1 MSLHTRLKE
10 ARFTGG
16 ILLRRP
22 FSLLVQVTNRC
33 NMTCS
38 FCDFWPNPAPRGP
51 LTLTHRIPG
60 DGGGRVGSSLFRLDG
75 TDILITV
82 VDGEPLTDIL
92 NRVYALGKQEAEE
105 IAVELAGDAL
115 RELANDLRG

>member
-1 MSLHTRLKE
+1 MNGSPL
-10 ARFTGG
+10 
-16 ILLRRP
+16 
-22 FSLLVQVTNRC
+22 
-33 NMTCS
+33 
-38 FCDFWPNPAPRGP
+38 WPNPAPRGP
-51 LTLTHRIPG
+51 ISLTSRTPG
-60 DGGGRVGSSLFRLDG
+60 NGRCVGSSIFRLDG

>member
-1 MSLHTRLKE
+1 MNGSPL
-10 ARFTGG
+10 
-16 ILLRRP
+16 
-22 FSLLVQVTNRC
+22 
-33 NMTCS
+33 
-38 FCDFWPNPAPRGP
+38 WPNPAPRGP

>member
-1 MSLHTRLKE
+1 MVSPL
-10 ARFTGG
+10 
-16 ILLRRP
+16 
-22 FSLLVQVTNRC
+22 
-33 NMTCS
+33 
-38 FCDFWPNPAPRGP
+38 WPNPAPHGP
-51 LTLTHRIPG
+51 ISLSHRIPCYSG
-60 DGGGRVGSSLFRLDG
+60 DRSATTVFRLDG

-105 IAVELAGDAL
+105 IAVGLAGDAL